1 MLYATEHGYFVS
13 GLAEMHIVVTLI
25 CSGAGGARSISK
37 GILPVRSSELF
48 GDTNYLLEYLGIARG
63 QLHLYNS
70 TPFQFIVST
79 ESSSAP
85 IVSRKSCQ
93 AGLAFNI
100 MFLSCQLLCGS

>member
-1 MLYATEHGYFVS
+1 M
-13 GLAEMHIVVTLI
+13 I
-25 CSGAGGARSISK
+25 CSGPGGAQSISK
-37 GILPVRSSELF
+37 GILPARSSSLLR
-48 GDTNYLLEYLGIARG
+48 DPSYLLEYLGIARG

-70 TPFQFIVST
+70 TPFQFNVST